1 MRRAS
6 LVLASLAMIST
17 FSAAAVAAPEKLR
30 IGTPEAVDFNFYM
43 LDAGIDLGIY
53 RKVDLDIQRIDLE
66 GGAKLHQAMAAGAID
81 IALGGGTDLLFV
93 AKGSP
98 EKAVGVLGNAP
109 SNLSILVLGDSPIRT
124 IADLKGKK
132 IAATTVGSLTSWFAQ
147 EIARRQGWG
156 VDGITLVYLGGT
168 VSMLAGLTTKTV
180 DAASASLEVGHI
192 RGDATGKYRMIVKG
206 GEFVHDFIASVIYAS
221 NATIAERPDAL
232 RRFLKGW
239 FETVAYLHS
248 HKAEAIPLMAKI
260 MSAPQDAVGR
270 IYDDEM
276 ASYPTDGHFDRRSL
290 HIVEQAL
297 VDFGRI
303 DKMPDDNTLLTEE
316 FLPKP

>member
-17 FSAAAVAAPEKLR
+17 FNAAAVAAPEKLR
-30 IGTPEAVDFNFYM
+30 IGTPEAVGFNFYM

-109 SNLSILVLGDSPIRT
+109 SNLSILVQGDSPIRT

-303 DKMPDDNTLLTEE
+303 DKMPDDGTLLTEE

>member
-30 IGTPEAVDFNFYM
+30 IGTPEAVGFNFYM

-147 EIARRQGWG
+147 KIARRQGWG

-303 DKMPDDNTLLTEE
+303 DKMPDDGTLLTEE

>member
-1 MRRAS
+1 MKHAA
-6 LVLASLAMIST
+6 LVLALLAMISSVGAT
-17 FSAAAVAAPEKLR
+17 AAAAPEKLR
-30 IGTPEAVDFNFYM
+30 IGTPEAVGFNFYM

-53 RKVDLDIQRIDLE
+53 RKYDLDIERIDLE

-98 EKAVGVLGNAP
+98 EKAVAVLGTAP
-109 SNLSILVLGDSPIRT
+109 ANLSILVQGDSPIKT
-124 IADLKGKK
+124 VADLKGKK

-156 VDGITLVYLGGT
+156 IDGITLVYLGGT
-168 VSMLAGLTTKTV
+168 ESMLAGLATKTV

-192 RGDATGKYRMIVKG
+192 RGDVSGKYRMIVKG
-206 GEFVHDFIASVIYAS
+206 GELVHDFVASVIYAS

-239 FETVAYLHS
+239 FETVAYLHT
-248 HKAEAIPLMAKI
+248 HKAEAIPLMAKV
-260 MSAPQDAVGR
+260 MKAPQEPVAA
-270 IYDDEM
+270 IYNDEM
-276 ASYPTDGHFDRRSL
+276 ASYPTDGHFDRHSL
-290 HIVEQAL
+290 RIVEQAL
-297 VDFGRI
+297 VDFHRI
-303 DKMPDDNTLLTEE
+303 DKMPDDSALLTEAY
-316 FLPKP
+316 LP

>member
-1 MRRAS
+1 MRRRS
-6 LVLASLAMIST
+6 R
-17 FSAAAVAAPEKLR
+17 PGKLR
-30 IGTPEAVDFNFYM
+30 IGTPEAVGFNFYM
-43 LDAGIDLGIY
+43 LDAGIDLGVF
-53 RKVDLDIQRIDLE
+53 RKLDLDIQRIDLE

-98 EKAVGVLGNAP
+98 EKAVAVLGNAP
-109 SNLSILVLGDSPIRT
+109 SNLSILVQGDSPIRT
-124 IADLKGKK
+124 IDDLKDKK
-132 IAATTVGSLTSWFAQ
+132 IGATTVGSLTSWFAQ

-156 VDGITLVYLGGT
+156 IDGITLVYLGGT
-168 VSMLAGLTTKTV
+168 ESMLAGLTTKTV
-180 DAASASLEVGHI
+180 DAAAASLEVGHI

-206 GEFVHDFIASVIYAS
+206 GEFVQEFIASVIYAS
-221 NATIAERPDAL
+221 NATIAERPDEL

-239 FETVAYLHS
+239 FETVAYLHR

-260 MSAPQDAVGR
+260 MNAPPEAVAA

-297 VDFGRI
+297 VDFHRI
-303 DKMPDDNTLLTEE
+303 DKMPDDSALLTEAY
-316 FLPKP
+316 LP

>member
-17 FSAAAVAAPEKLR
+17 FSAAAVAAPDKLR
-30 IGTPEAVDFNFYM
+30 IGTPEAVGFNFYM

-98 EKAVGVLGNAP
+98 EKAVAVLGTAP
-109 SNLSILVLGDSPIRT
+109 ANLAVLVRGDSPIKT
-124 IADLKGKK
+124 IEDLKGKK
-132 IAATTVGSLTSWFAQ
+132 VAATTVGSLTSWFAQ
-147 EIARRQGWG
+147 EIARREGWG
-156 VDGITLVYLGGT
+156 VDGVTLVYLGGNE
-168 VSMLAGLTTKTV
+168 SMLAGLATKTV
-180 DAASASLEVGHI
+180 DAVSGSLEVGHI
-192 RGDATGKYRMIVKG
+192 RGAQGKYRMIVKG
-206 GEFVHDFIASVIYAS
+206 GAFVHDFVASVIYAS

-239 FETVAYLHS
+239 FETVAYLRR
-248 HKAEAIPLMAKI
+248 HKQEAIPLMAKI
-260 MSAPQDAVGR
+260 MKAPEDAVAR
-270 IYDDEM
+270 IYDDEID
-276 ASYPTDGHFDRRSL
+276 SYPTDGRFDRHSL

-297 VDFGRI
+297 VDFHRI
-303 DKMPDDNTLLTEE
+303 DKMPDDSALLTEAY
-316 FLPKP
+316 LP

>member
-1 MRRAS
+1 MKRAA
-6 LVLASLAMIST
+6 LVLASLAMISAFGT
-17 FSAAAVAAPEKLR
+17 ASVAAPEKLR
-30 IGTPEAVDFNFYM
+30 IGTPEAVGFNFYM

-53 RKVDLDIQRIDLE
+53 RKLDLDIERIDLE

-98 EKAVGVLGNAP
+98 EKAVAVLGNSPA
-109 SNLSILVLGDSPIRT
+109 NLSILVPGDSPIKT

-147 EIARRQGWG
+147 EIARHEGWG
-156 VDGITLVYLGGT
+156 IDGITLVYVGGT
-168 VSMLAGLTTKTV
+168 EAMLAGLATKTV
-180 DAASASLEVGHI
+180 DAAAGSLEVGHI
-192 RGDATGKYRMIVKG
+192 RGDAQRKYRMIVKG
-206 GEFVHDFIASVIYAS
+206 GEFVHDFVASVIYAS
-221 NATIAERPDAL
+221 NETIAKRPDEL

-239 FETVAYLHS
+239 FETVAYLHQ
-248 HKAEAIPLMAKI
+248 HKPEAIALMARI
-260 MSAPQDAVGR
+260 MKAPPEPVAA

-290 HIVEQAL
+290 RIVEQAL
-297 VDFGRI
+297 VDFRRI
-303 DKMPDDNTLLTEE
+303 DKMPDDSALLTEE